1 MNNHQRKYM
10 FVKIPLVEQHE
21 GWQSCVKRIRISAF
35 CPKCGAPRG
44 KVFSHN
50 MRSYDGSLW
59 VTCDGWK
66 NPCGHVDYYNDV
78 RKEYFDSLKMLKEK
92 RICM

>member
-1 MNNHQRKYM
+1 MKNHQRKYM
-10 FVKIPLVEQHE
+10 FVTIPMIEQHQ
-21 GWQSCVKRIRISAF
+21 GWIGNVKKIRISAI

-66 NPCGHVDYYNDV
+66 NPCGHVDYYRDV
-78 RKEYFDSLKMLKEK
+78 AKEYFASHKK
-92 RICM
+92 C